1 MIIADAEAGI
11 AYLLIG
17 VNELLSLTWMPD
29 RFRDQSYFYFLTT
42 ECLTILPVVTLAGV
56 EPNVM

>member
-1 MIIADAEAGI
+1 MI